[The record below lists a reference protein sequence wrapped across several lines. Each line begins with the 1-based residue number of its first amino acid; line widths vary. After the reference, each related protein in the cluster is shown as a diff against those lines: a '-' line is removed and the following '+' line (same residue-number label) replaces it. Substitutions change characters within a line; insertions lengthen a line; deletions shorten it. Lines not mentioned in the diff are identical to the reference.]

1 MGICCAVVMVTI
13 RVGPITPH
21 GIVPEIRSFAN
32 IVSKSFDTPTNDRP
46 ETALIYAKR
55 VLDNGAVVLNVLV
68 DFVTNTDA
76 SNIQV
81 PMGIDMLV
89 NRLTG
94 VVAVIV
100 TVDEPLLYE
109 YPIDG
114 LDEITA
120 GILSDGIMIELVVIV
135 PAVVFNR
142 MLPVA
147 FVFVMVRLVASIASV
162 LLFAVFVL

>member
-1 MGICCAVVMVTI
+1 M
-13 RVGPITPH
+13 
-21 GIVPEIRSFAN
+21 
-32 IVSKSFDTPTNDRP
+32 
-46 ETALIYAKR
+46 
-55 VLDNGAVVLNVLV
+55 LDNGAVVLNVLV
-68 DFVTNTDA
+68 DFVTKTDA

-81 PMGIDMLV
+81 PMGIDILV
-89 NRLTG
+89 NKLTG

-120 GILSDGIMIELVVIV
+120 GMLSDGIMIELVVIV

-147 FVFVMVRLVASIASV
+147 FVFVMVRLVAPIASV